1 MSKRKCSTKKNELS
15 HNFMFFFLIFFL
27 ASSKTFGEDPKLE
40 KQESKT
46 ALLKNLDSN
55 VNHLRESLNRIRQ
68 DLGISKKKFNII
80 RLFLTIV
87 LFF

>member
-1 MSKRKCSTKKNELS
+1 MNYLTILC
-15 HNFMFFFLIFFL
+15 FFLIFFL

-68 DLGISKKKFNII
+68 DLGIQKKKSLILLDCF
-80 RLFLTIV
+80 
-87 LFF
+87 